1 VRFWHNRCASDRAN
15 WINVV
20 LGVWLIAA
28 PFVLHYRELP
38 FAAVSDMAVGVVVL
52 FVGAVATRALM
63 QSQVTVA

>member
-28 PFVLHYRELP
+28 PFVLHYREWP
-38 FAAVSDMAVGVVVL
+38 FAAVSDMAVGVAVL

-63 QSQVTVA
+63 RSQVTGA